1 MLTKAD
7 DYPIHQ
13 TAEPIAYAGTN
24 RNYYDRYFFNGYQR
38 DGEVFFAG
46 ALGVYPHLNVMDA
59 SFCVIQGG
67 KQYNVHASRTLHMER
82 LDTRV
87 GPIEVEVIEPL
98 QVLRLTCT
106 DPDNGIVADVTFNAR
121 FPAIE
126 EPRFTRRQGTMTMM
140 DYTRLT
146 QNGCYDGY
154 VEVDGKRTAFT
165 TADSW
170 GTRDRSWGIRP
181 VGMRDPQTN
190 PYGGPPQFFWLWCPL
205 NFDDCATFYHL
216 NADAEGE
223 PWNTMGRVVGD
234 DGHEE
239 MPTVASH
246 LDYQPGSRWARQARV
261 TLAGR
266 TGGSPVTI
274 ELTPRETFYMKGLGY
289 GHPEWSHGLNHG
301 ELDTG
306 FEIFD
311 LATMRPADPTH
322 FHIQAIC
329 DATISRNGRKQQGK
343 GVLEQLVIGAYQPYG
358 FKDIADLA
366 GG

>member
-13 TAEPIAYAGTN
+13 TAEPVAYAGTN

-59 SFCVIQGG
+59 SFCVIRDG
-67 KQYNVHASRTLHMER
+67 KQYNVHASRNLHMER

-98 QVLRLTCT
+98 QVLRVTCN

-126 EPRFTRRQGTMTMM
+126 EPRFTRRAGTMTVM

-146 QNGCYDGY
+146 QNGTYEGW
-154 VEVDGKRTAFT
+154 VEVNGERTTFSN
-165 TADSW
+165 ADSW

-181 VGMRDPQTN
+181 VGMRDPQPN
-190 PYGGPPQFFWLWCPL
+190 PYGGEPQFFWLWCPV

-216 NADAEGE
+216 NAEADGT
-223 PWNTMGRVVGD
+223 PWNTMGRMVSA
-234 DGHEE
+234 EE
-239 MPTVASH
+239 ALELPAATSVLEYASGTRH
-246 LDYQPGSRWARQARV
+246 ARSARV
-261 TLAGR
+261 DMNPVSGDPISLTL
-266 TGGSPVTI
+266 
-274 ELTPRETFYMKGLGY
+274 EPRQTFFMKGLGY
-289 GHPEWSHGLNHG
+289 GHPEWSHGLYHG

-311 LATMRPADPTH
+311 LDAMSLADPTH

-329 DATISRNGRKQQGK
+329 DVTLERGGQRRQGK
-343 GVLEQLVIGAYQPYG
+343 GVLEQLVIGAYSPYG
-358 FKDIADLA
+358 FEDIADVA
-366 GG
+366 P